1 MNRVENFL
9 ANRFPNN
16 TKLTDCLID
25 LHRRY
30 ADWALKD
37 TKFDQDFTDGT
48 DDHFYAY
55 LWEMLLASHL
65 KNIRLDISSAD
76 EGPDFKIHR
85 SGQTIWVEAICP
97 SPSGLPDE
105 WLRESR
111 PGEVRV
117 WSLPHEEMV
126 LRWTA
131 ALKEKKEKLTG
142 RLERDRVTGEE
153 IVRPGYAAKGIVG
166 RNDPYVIAVSSCRL
180 ARLESDCHVGISQM
194 PFAVEAVFP
203 VGPIE
208 VVINRETMETV
219 DTRHGHRLFIRKPSG
234 AEVPTDSFLNPDY
247 AGVSAVLGSPAG
259 LNAACGANAP
269 IVVVHNPLAT
279 NRLPVGI
286 LGADQE
292 YVAEDN
298 GDHYELRDVNEVGGG

>member
-1 MNRVENFL
+1 MNRVEDFL
-9 ANRFPNN
+9 VNRFPNN
-16 TKLTDCLID
+16 PKLNGCLID

-30 ADWALKD
+30 ADWGLKD

-48 DDHFYAY
+48 DDHFFAY

-76 EGPDFKIHR
+76 EGPDFRIHR
-85 SGQTIWVEAICP
+85 ADQMIWIEAICP
-97 SPSGLPDE
+97 SPSGLPDD

-111 PGEVRV
+111 PGEVLV
-117 WSLPHEEMV
+117 GSLPHEEML
-126 LRWTA
+126 LRWTGV
-131 ALKEKKEKLTG
+131 LKAKKEKLTG
-142 RLERDRVTGEE
+142 KLERDRITGEE
-153 IVRPGYAAKGIVG
+153 VWKPGYAAKGIVG
-166 RNDPYVIAVSSCRL
+166 QNDPYVIAVSSCRL
-180 ARLESDCHVGISQM
+180 ARLETYCHVGISEL

-203 VGPIE
+203 VGPFE
-208 VVINRETMETV
+208 VVINRETMETI

-234 AEVPTDSFLNPDY
+234 AEVRTDSFLNPDY

-259 LNAACGANAP
+259 LNAACGCNTP

-292 YVAEDN
+292 YVAEDK
-298 GDHYELRDVNEVGGG
+298 GDQYELRSLN

>member
-1 MNRVENFL
+1 MNRVEDFL
-9 ANRFPNN
+9 ANRFPDN
-16 TKLTDCLID
+16 TKLADCLIG
-25 LHRRY
+25 LHRQY
-30 ADWALKD
+30 AEWGLKD

-65 KNIRLDISSAD
+65 KNIGLDISSAD
-76 EGPDFKIHR
+76 EGPDFKIDH
-85 SGQTIWVEAICP
+85 SSQTIWVEAICP

-111 PGEVRV
+111 PGEKRV
-117 WSLPHEEMV
+117 WSPPHEEMV

-142 RLERDRVTGEE
+142 RLERDRANDEE
-153 IVRPGYAAKGIVG
+153 VLRPGYAAKGIVG
-166 RNDPYVIAVSSCRL
+166 PGDPYVIAVSSCRL
-180 ARLESDCHVGISQM
+180 GRLETDTLVGISQK
-194 PFAVEAVFP
+194 PLAVEAVFP

-208 VVINRETMETV
+208 VVINRDTMETV
-219 DTRHGHRLFIRKPSG
+219 DIRHGHRSSIRKPSG
-234 AEVPTDSFLNPDY
+234 AAVPTDSFLNPDY

-259 LNAACGANAP
+259 LNAACSENTP

-279 NRLPVGI
+279 NRLPIGI

-292 YVAEDN
+292 YVAEDKGN
-298 GDHYELRDVNEVGGG
+298 HFKLRDVNEGGGG